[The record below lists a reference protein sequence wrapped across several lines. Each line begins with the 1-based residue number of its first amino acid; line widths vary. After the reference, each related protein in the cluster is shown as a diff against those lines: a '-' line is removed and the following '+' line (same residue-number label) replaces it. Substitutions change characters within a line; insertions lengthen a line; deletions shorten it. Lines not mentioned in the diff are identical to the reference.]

1 MRPSPFPSFPTLQS
15 LGLAGQV
22 RAETFRLFAVQRA
35 LSMLHLHPR
44 VHMFCLGR
52 HASLQRAWRVWAG
65 SLVLSSW
72 PGSVAPAVGQV
83 PSYLQAVPG
92 AYLCSGLE
100 AQHGTQR
107 AACREP
113 QRLHETCVPVGIIIA
128 WLALLPPPALPCR
141 LLRRGVCAGPE
152 LLSIGMF
159 TLSAC
164 CSVGTP
170 EGEAA
175 SGTRAR
181 DLTGSSACPAARG
194 FDVMCTIFTQRASFH
209 LTAWLAPG
217 LAGETCKDWC
227 KDVMAL
233 PVSWPTNAP

>member
-72 PGSVAPAVGQV
+72 PGSVAPAVEQV

-113 QRLHETCVPVGIIIA
+113 QRLRETCVPVGIICVARPASPASIA
-128 WLALLPPPALPCR
+128 LQAAVP
-141 LLRRGVCAGPE
+141 RGCAGPE

-217 LAGETCKDWC
+217 LAAETCKGWC